1 MIGLGAV
8 KRQVD
13 ELIATAELSKLR
25 ATAGIKLGSGL
36 GHLVF
41 SGNPG
46 TGKTTVA
53 RALAQV
59 YSNLGL
65 LKTGQ
70 LVEVGRADLVG
81 RYIGQTAP
89 KVQAAV
95 QRALGGVLFI
105 DEAYSL
111 FSDSDRDFGHEAIAT
126 LLQAMEDHRDEL
138 VVVMAG
144 YPRQMY
150 QLVDS
155 NPGLKSR
162 VQHTLLFPDYT
173 DDELHRIF
181 LRAAKESGFV
191 IDPEASELVR
201 TALAKIPRG
210 PGFGNGRVVRS
221 YLGQIATQQAL
232 RLARTPE
239 PSLEQVKQLLP
250 EDVPRMATSAVTS
263 PTVGWSPEA
272 ELAAMVGLEE
282 VKQRVS
288 QLAAEA
294 QADVLRSKAGMP
306 PPQRSRHLVFSGNP
320 GTGKTTVARLLA
332 AIYRDL
338 GLLGSGQLIETTGN
352 ELVGTHVGSTAPRV
366 RAKVQAAL
374 GGMLFIDEAYT
385 LKEKRSYGSEAI
397 AELIKQ
403 MEDHRQDLVVVLA
416 GYTDDMQTLLDAN
429 SGLRSRIPVVL
440 DFPDYSVR
448 ELCTIYEQF
457 AADGGFVLA
466 DGVLDR
472 VAALLG
478 PGRDS
483 RGFGNGR
490 AVRNLFEGTVAQQAL
505 RITALI
511 EPSAEQVRL
520 LVADDVRPVQNTRPD
535 PDAGSYL

>member
-1 MIGLGAV
+1 
-8 KRQVD
+8 
-13 ELIATAELSKLR
+13 
-25 ATAGIKLGSGL
+25 
-36 GHLVF
+36 
-41 SGNPG
+41 
-46 TGKTTVA
+46 
-53 RALAQV
+53 
-59 YSNLGL
+59 
-65 LKTGQ
+65 
-70 LVEVGRADLVG
+70 
-81 RYIGQTAP
+81 
-89 KVQAAV
+89 
-95 QRALGGVLFI
+95 
-105 DEAYSL
+105 
-111 FSDSDRDFGHEAIAT
+111 
-126 LLQAMEDHRDEL
+126 
-138 VVVMAG
+138 
-144 YPRQMY
+144 MY

-162 VQHTLLFPDYT
+162 LQHTLLFPDYT
-173 DDELHRIF
+173 DDELHQIF
-181 LRAAKESGFV
+181 LRAAAESGFV
-191 IDPEASELVR
+191 IDAEASQLVR

-221 YLGQIATQQAL
+221 YLGQIATRQAL
-232 RLARTPE
+232 RLARIPD

-250 EDVPRMATSAVTS
+250 EDVPPMATNAVTS
-263 PTVGWSPEA
+263 PAAGWSPEA
-272 ELAAMVGLEE
+272 ELAAMVGLTE

-294 QADVLRSKAGMP
+294 QADVLRTKAGMP
-306 PPQRSRHLVFSGNP
+306 PAQRSRHLVFSGNP

-332 AIYRDL
+332 GIYRDL

-352 ELVGTHVGSTAPRV
+352 ELVGSHVGSTAPRV
-366 RAKVQAAL
+366 RAKVQTAL
-374 GGMLFIDEAYT
+374 GGVLFIDEAYT
-385 LKEKRSYGSEAI
+385 LAEKRSYGSEAI

-403 MEDHRQDLVVVLA
+403 MEEHRQDLVVVLA

-448 ELCTIYEQF
+448 ELCAIYEQF

-505 RITALI
+505 RITALT
-511 EPSAEQVRL
+511 EPSADQIRL
-520 LVADDVRPVQNTRPD
+520 LVADDVRPVQNTRPE
-535 PDAGSYL
+535 AVTGSYL